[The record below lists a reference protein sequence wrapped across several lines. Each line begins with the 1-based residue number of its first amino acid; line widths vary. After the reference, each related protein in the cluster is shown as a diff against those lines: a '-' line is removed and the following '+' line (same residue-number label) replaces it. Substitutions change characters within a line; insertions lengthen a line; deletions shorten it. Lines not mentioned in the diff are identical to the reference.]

1 MDVALIEHT
10 QYDVD
15 GDEGRQNQ
23 YGLIGQGGLESLRGA
38 LKRGLHAER
47 HADIVFGLVDCPHRV
62 PQRRVG
68 GEIEGEGNHR
78 KLALVVDGDGDGDVF
93 GVAEGAERDLAGG
106 REDPGGSDGSAAEC
120 GAGRSGRC
128 GGRGGGGGAL
138 PGSGGGNGRRAAGN
152 HTGRRARRPGAG
164 GVVEFA
170 RFDRILLE
178 GGFDFQHD
186 VVLVEREATT
196 SFQQNPIDLRNL

>member
-106 REDPGGSDGSAAEC
+106 GEDPGRRGWTEWALGW
-120 GAGRSGRC
+120 AGRKGRRFPGLWRWQWTTSRRKPYRAPCPPIRRRC
-128 GGRGGGGGAL
+128 GC
-138 PGSGGGNGRRAAGN
+138 
-152 HTGRRARRPGAG
+152 
-164 GVVEFA
+164 
-170 RFDRILLE
+170 
-178 GGFDFQHD
+178 
-186 VVLVEREATT
+186 
-196 SFQQNPIDLRNL
+196 